1 MDVTRI
7 VLAPLVLLAGLLA
20 IGWPNYYEALQRSK
34 QQRTMAGMRDLAI
47 RIEARQPYTITDD
60 GWGHPMRVH
69 VAGKHY
75 AIRAA
80 SADGRFE
87 RTSIMKVTQIKDF
100 DADVVLVDGNF
111 LQFPEGICGGDV
123 AGKGPLAEC
132 MSCHPHRIQKR

>member
-69 VAGKHY
+69 VAFTPGE
-75 AIRAA
+75 ATRVPTGVVVDVLRA
-80 SADGRFE
+80 
-87 RTSIMKVTQIKDF
+87 TSTIVQAL
-100 DADVVLVDGNF
+100 DAG
-111 LQFPEGICGGDV
+111 
-123 AGKGPLAEC
+123 
-132 MSCHPHRIQKR
+132 